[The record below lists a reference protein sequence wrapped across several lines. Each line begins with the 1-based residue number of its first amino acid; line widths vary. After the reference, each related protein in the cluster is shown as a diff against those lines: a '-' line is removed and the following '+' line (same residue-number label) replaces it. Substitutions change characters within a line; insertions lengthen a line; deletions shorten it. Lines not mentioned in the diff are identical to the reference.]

1 VPYFSL
7 CNCFVRMTEEMIKLQ
22 SVYRTENLVF
32 GIHKDKEMKETVL
45 KVFIAQVEHLNE
57 CCNTNKEYNIDL

>member
-1 VPYFSL
+1 
-7 CNCFVRMTEEMIKLQ
+7 MTEEMIKLQ